1 MAREEVQKMS
11 MKEFNSG
18 AGIMFCVLLVLWF
31 CVAGWWKTMEVAK
44 FGFKR
49 LNRMNVQ
56 AYYDTMD
63 RMDAAVERFWRAEK

>member
-1 MAREEVQKMS
+1 MS

-18 AGIMFCVLLVLWF
+18 AGIMFCVLLGLWL
-31 CVAGWWKTMEVAK
+31 CVASLWKTAEVVAHGCRK
-44 FGFKR
+44 
-49 LNRMNVQ
+49 MNVQ